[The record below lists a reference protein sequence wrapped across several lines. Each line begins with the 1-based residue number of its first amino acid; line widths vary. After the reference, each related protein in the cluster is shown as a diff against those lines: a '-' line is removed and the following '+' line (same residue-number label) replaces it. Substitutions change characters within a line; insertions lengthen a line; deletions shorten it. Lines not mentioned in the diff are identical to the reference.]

1 MVKFSRADAPTAESA
16 WLLALGWAGSIPGD
30 DDAMKKRFLLVAAAL
45 LVLALAVGVTELQEP
60 PRHTPEPTA
69 PLTDVAGPAPVVP
82 VSTREE
88 PPRRLAERPAPE
100 TATLAPVPEVPP
112 TQVVA
117 PSLMPD
123 PAHPPQW
130 TKPLALPS
138 TPSPPD
144 PSIPPPIAVDPERGR
159 RPQEQ

>member
-1 MVKFSRADAPTAESA
+1 
-16 WLLALGWAGSIPGD
+16 
-30 DDAMKKRFLLVAAAL
+30 MKKRFLLVAAAL
-45 LVLALAVGVTELQEP
+45 LVLAIAVVMAEFQQP

-69 PLTDVAGPAPVVP
+69 PLTDVAGPAPVVS
-82 VSTREE
+82 VSPREE
-88 PPRRLAERPAPE
+88 PHRRLAEHPPPGQPVPPPGTDTRP
-100 TATLAPVPEVPP
+100 PVPEAPP
-112 TQVVA
+112 ARVVL

-144 PSIPPPIAVDPERGR
+144 PSVPPPIAVDPERGR
-159 RPQEQ
+159 HPHAQSEGHQAP